1 MDPTNPFLILRLP
14 SNASS
19 ADIKRAGQMA
29 VASARL
35 AGGDSA
41 DAQRH
46 LKEVESAV
54 ERLRDPVARIRYGL
68 AWPALGPASAER
80 LKHNTRLLEMVLD
93 PDADLGSEVDGLIAG
108 ESAHVRAHA
117 QSVFM
122 LLRASVILRK
132 CVQATDGGGLSSGL
146 WVGAG
151 CRFLQDGLAQWG
163 YATGAR
169 EFWLELRLR
178 AKELGDPRIDADFLQ
193 RLEAEAASVPLV
205 HFSEISREMLRVR
218 DGSACKQLV
227 QALRKGSNAR
237 EQLDSVL
244 SDMYG
249 PTCARATATIDGIAA
264 DLKSLKSDQ
273 PAPYEAL
280 VNRFQR
286 EVAPDVDLILTV
298 GDLPGYSEELVR
310 DKATELLRSL
320 AVAAAN
326 KASAFDVSERALA
339 IAARAANSAALRAK
353 VEEDQRTVSRLM
365 AQSRVAAKSK
375 PISDRLQKALGERN
389 HRGAIQALDELL
401 SVCDPEDAAGLR
413 ELRQKVSTGYASE
426 LYNRGIECARVGD
439 RANALAHLQEARRYE
454 TVPSEQA
461 IIDRALASV
470 RSGSG
475 AAQSRGCLVPIAIVI
490 GVIGLGASAAA
501 PWLSAALRGIA
512 FLASGS
518 LEVAP

>member
-1 MDPTNPFLILRLP
+1 LDPTNPFLILRLP

-35 AGGDSA
+35 SGSDSA
-41 DAQRH
+41 DSQRQ
-46 LKEVESAV
+46 LKDIESAV

-68 AWPALGPASAER
+68 AWPALGPDSAER
-80 LKHNTRLLEMVLD
+80 LKHNTRLVEMVLD
-93 PDADLGSEVDGLIAG
+93 PNADLGSEVDALIAG

-117 QSVFM
+117 QSIFM

-132 CVQATDGGGLSSGL
+132 CVQAIDGGGLSSGL
-146 WVGAG
+146 WIGAG

-178 AKELGDPRIDADFLQ
+178 AKELGDPRIDTDFLQ
-193 RLEAEAASVPLV
+193 RLEADAASVPLM
-205 HFSEISREMLRVR
+205 HFSEIAREMLRVR

-227 QALRKGSNAR
+227 QALRKGSNAQ
-237 EQLDSVL
+237 EQLDVVL
-244 SDMYG
+244 SDVYR
-249 PTCARATATIDGIAA
+249 PTCARATATIDAIEE

-320 AVAAAN
+320 AVAAAT

-353 VEEDQRTVSRLM
+353 VEEDQRTVSRLV

-375 PISDRLQKALGERN
+375 PASDRLQKALSEHN

-413 ELRQKVSTGYASE
+413 ELRQKVSTNYASE

-439 RANALAHLQEARRYE
+439 RANALIHLQEARRFE
-454 TVPSEQA
+454 TVPSEQV
-461 IIDRALASV
+461 IIDVALAAV
-470 RSGSG
+470 RNWSGI
-475 AAQSRGCLVPIAIVI
+475 AQSRGCLVPSAIVI
-490 GVIGLGASAAA
+490 GLVGLGAAAA
-501 PWLSAALRGIA
+501 GEVLSAL
-512 FLASGS
+512 LAVTASCTMRV
-518 LEVAP
+518 LEVMP